1 MSEVNV
7 INIIKPFQD
16 QKPGTSGLRK
26 STLKF
31 QEEHYLEIFIEAIL
45 QSLEDLKGSTLVVG
59 GDGRYGNIEAIEKI
73 VAFTPLFGALTF
85 PLIVP
90 ITISKF
96 GVNYG
101 ILSALLIS
109 SLWFI
114 AMLRTSEM
122 PH

>member
-1 MSEVNV
+1 MKK
-7 INIIKPFQD
+7 IK
-16 QKPGTSGLRK
+16 LRQNG
-26 STLKF
+26 SNLIMLK
-31 QEEHYLEIFIEAIL
+31 
-45 QSLEDLKGSTLVVG
+45 
-59 GDGRYGNIEAIEKI
+59 KI
-73 VAFTPLFGALTF
+73 VAFTPLFGALSF

>member
-1 MSEVNV
+1 M
-7 INIIKPFQD
+7 
-16 QKPGTSGLRK
+16 RK
-26 STLKF
+26 KF
-31 QEEHYLEIFIEAIL
+31 IAL
-45 QSLEDLKGSTLVVG
+45 
-59 GDGRYGNIEAIEKI
+59 
-73 VAFTPLFGALTF
+73 TPLFGAVTF

-96 GVNYG
+96 GISTG
-101 ILSALLIS
+101 ILTALFIS

>member
-1 MSEVNV
+1 M
-7 INIIKPFQD
+7 
-16 QKPGTSGLRK
+16 
-26 STLKF
+26 LK
-31 QEEHYLEIFIEAIL
+31 
-45 QSLEDLKGSTLVVG
+45 
-59 GDGRYGNIEAIEKI
+59 KI

-85 PLIVP
+85 PIIVP

-101 ILSALLIS
+101 IGIALLVS

>member
-1 MSEVNV
+1 MLKK
-7 INIIKPFQD
+7 II
-16 QKPGTSGLRK
+16 
-26 STLKF
+26 
-31 QEEHYLEIFIEAIL
+31 
-45 QSLEDLKGSTLVVG
+45 
-59 GDGRYGNIEAIEKI
+59 
-73 VAFTPLFGALTF
+73 AFTPIFGALTF
-85 PLIVP
+85 PILVP

-101 ILSALLIS
+101 ILTALVIS

>member
-1 MSEVNV
+1 M
-7 INIIKPFQD
+7 
-16 QKPGTSGLRK
+16 
-26 STLKF
+26 LK
-31 QEEHYLEIFIEAIL
+31 I
-45 QSLEDLKGSTLVVG
+45 
-59 GDGRYGNIEAIEKI
+59 I

-85 PLIVP
+85 PIIVP

-96 GVNYG
+96 GVSYG
-101 ILSALLIS
+101 ILVALLIS

>member
-1 MSEVNV
+1 M
-7 INIIKPFQD
+7 IQM
-16 QKPGTSGLRK
+16 
-26 STLKF
+26 LK
-31 QEEHYLEIFIEAIL
+31 IM
-45 QSLEDLKGSTLVVG
+45 LKRNGFKNKLMLK
-59 GDGRYGNIEAIEKI
+59 KI

-96 GVNYG
+96 GINYG
-101 ILSALLIS
+101 ILSALIIS

>member
-1 MSEVNV
+1 MVLRNKFMQKK
-7 INIIKPFQD
+7 II
-16 QKPGTSGLRK
+16 
-26 STLKF
+26 
-31 QEEHYLEIFIEAIL
+31 
-45 QSLEDLKGSTLVVG
+45 
-59 GDGRYGNIEAIEKI
+59 
-73 VAFTPLFGALTF
+73 AFTPLLGALTF
-85 PLIVP
+85 PLRVP

-101 ILSALLIS
+101 ILSALVIS

>member
-1 MSEVNV
+1 M
-7 INIIKPFQD
+7 
-16 QKPGTSGLRK
+16 RK
-26 STLKF
+26 
-31 QEEHYLEIFIEAIL
+31 
-45 QSLEDLKGSTLVVG
+45 
-59 GDGRYGNIEAIEKI
+59 KI
-73 VAFTPLFGALTF
+73 VAFTPLFGALAF

-90 ITISKF
+90 IIISKF

>member
-1 MSEVNV
+1 M
-7 INIIKPFQD
+7 
-16 QKPGTSGLRK
+16 LRLNGFNK
-26 STLKF
+26 LMLK
-31 QEEHYLEIFIEAIL
+31 
-45 QSLEDLKGSTLVVG
+45 
-59 GDGRYGNIEAIEKI
+59 KI

-101 ILSALLIS
+101 IISALLMS

-114 AMLRTSEM
+114 AMIRTSEM

>member
-1 MSEVNV
+1 M
-7 INIIKPFQD
+7 
-16 QKPGTSGLRK
+16 
-26 STLKF
+26 LK
-31 QEEHYLEIFIEAIL
+31 
-45 QSLEDLKGSTLVVG
+45 
-59 GDGRYGNIEAIEKI
+59 KI
-73 VAFTPLFGALTF
+73 VAFTPLFGALSV

-90 ITISKF
+90 IIISKF

-101 ILSALLIS
+101 ILSALVIS

>member
-1 MSEVNV
+1 MKKIMLRLNGFNKL
-7 INIIKPFQD
+7 INAK
-16 QKPGTSGLRK
+16 
-26 STLKF
+26 
-31 QEEHYLEIFIEAIL
+31 
-45 QSLEDLKGSTLVVG
+45 
-59 GDGRYGNIEAIEKI
+59 KI

-96 GVNYG
+96 GINYG

-109 SLWFI
+109 SIWFI

>member
-1 MSEVNV
+1 M
-7 INIIKPFQD
+7 IK
-16 QKPGTSGLRK
+16 K
-26 STLKF
+26 
-31 QEEHYLEIFIEAIL
+31 
-45 QSLEDLKGSTLVVG
+45 V
-59 GDGRYGNIEAIEKI
+59 

-85 PLIVP
+85 PLVVP

-101 ILSALLIS
+101 ILGALLIS

>member
-1 MSEVNV
+1 M
-7 INIIKPFQD
+7 
-16 QKPGTSGLRK
+16 
-26 STLKF
+26 TLMKKIMLGQNGF
-31 QEEHYLEIFIEAIL
+31 KKLM
-45 QSLEDLKGSTLVVG
+45 LK
-59 GDGRYGNIEAIEKI
+59 KI

-85 PLIVP
+85 PIIVP

-101 ILSALLIS
+101 ILTALLIS